1 MFYDTL
7 AEVHFIFYFFRD
19 KFFYGSNPIISWNK
33 TDIGAFFTMISRIFT
48 EYDKNCFSFKVINI
62 VYFKKNLTE
71 MAIHK
76 VLLLIERRVLLYILA
91 KSNDSQNFMK

>member
-1 MFYDTL
+1 MFSL
-7 AEVHFIFYFFRD
+7 NIHFICLNINFFRD
-19 KFFYGSNPIISWNK
+19 KFFYGSNPIISLNK